1 MNDATR
7 PGVMDPPVLGVPMA
21 PRTRPW
27 LPGSLAVMGGV
38 RVTANGRSV
47 LVVPAVTKPAL
58 PVCEPPPAPTP
69 PAAAAPPAPPDPGVA
84 DNDAPA
90 RPVLWRGDV
99 TRDTETV
106 VAARGPTSR
115 GVALRIAAEEVP
127 PAVEAVARERDEAP
141 RDDTPVIR
149 TRG

>member
-38 RVTANGRSV
+38 RVTANGRPV
-47 LVVPAVTKPAL
+47 LVVTKPTL
-58 PVCEPPPAPTP
+58 PVGV
-69 PAAAAPPAPPDPGVA
+69 APPPPDPGVA
-84 DNDAPA
+84 GNDAPA

-115 GVALRIAAEEVP
+115 GVALRFAAEEVP